1 RMPPDCSGDKG
12 DQPQLGE
19 LRPFPRGRPTSFD
32 APVDAASTRQVPPRG
47 QGAQPPQLW
56 PVGEVTTRRPR
67 SLSAPA
73 WTTARRWRWQA
84 TSCGAACPSR
94 MPTGTSAAAT
104 CTSSPPGRPSC
115 CCGGRSAATAR
126 APPASRGCWTWAPG
140 TATSRANWLSSR
152 TKSWPPTCPPGMV
165 ERLAERGFC
174 AIRTGEATR
183 EALGEHA
190 AGGATFDLVAL
201 LNVLDRASRPR
212 TLLRQ
217 LVGLLT
223 PVAGRLVLAVVL
235 PFRPGVEDGTA
246 WLDPEEELP
255 IFGASWEDALSQLVV
270 EVLEPMGFRVEAA
283 SRVPYVSQGDWHTN
297 YYVLSDALLVL
308 SAPSRGGAAGETAS
322 GDTAAA

>member
-1 RMPPDCSGDKG
+1 VLAVLVVVPVLLPP
-12 DQPQLGE
+12 
-19 LRPFPRGRPTSFD
+19 
-32 APVDAASTRQVPPRG
+32 
-47 QGAQPPQLW
+47 
-56 PVGEVTTRRPR
+56 
-67 SLSAPA
+67 
-73 WTTARRWRWQA
+73 
-84 TSCGAACPSR
+84 
-94 MPTGTSAAAT
+94 
-104 CTSSPPGRPSC
+104 
-115 CCGGRSAATAR
+115 CGG
-126 APPASRGCWTWAPG
+126 PA
-140 TATSRANWLSSR
+140 
-152 TKSWPPTCPPGMV
+152 GMV

-183 EALGEHA
+183 E
-190 AGGATFDLVAL
+190 
-201 LNVLDRASRPR
+201 
-212 TLLRQ
+212 

>member
-1 RMPPDCSGDKG
+1 TRQRRKDDVTSSWRRGAQAASRAPLTR
-12 DQPQLGE
+12 LGG
-19 LRPFPRGRPTSFD
+19 PRGLQDGSKRWWHPG
-32 APVDAASTRQVPPRG
+32 PPPG
-47 QGAQPPQLW
+47 
-56 PVGEVTTRRPR
+56 
-67 SLSAPA
+67 SLSP
-73 WTTARRWRWQA
+73 
-84 TSCGAACPSR
+84 
-94 MPTGTSAAAT
+94 
-104 CTSSPPGRPSC
+104 
-115 CCGGRSAATAR
+115 
-126 APPASRGCWTWAPG
+126 
-140 TATSRANWLSSR
+140 
-152 TKSWPPTCPPGMV
+152 K
-165 ERLAERGFC
+165 
-174 AIRTGEATR
+174 
-183 EALGEHA
+183 ALGEHA